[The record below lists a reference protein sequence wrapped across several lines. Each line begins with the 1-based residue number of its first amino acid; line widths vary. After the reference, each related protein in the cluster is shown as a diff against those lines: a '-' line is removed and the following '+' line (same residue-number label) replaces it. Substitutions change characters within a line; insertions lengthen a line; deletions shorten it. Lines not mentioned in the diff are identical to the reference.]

1 MSSEHQVLTVVGT
14 WGGIHAVGVLMVRP
28 PLKVWVV
35 DGGLADVGP
44 QPGRDGDKVAREEE
58 WFQGGREGV
67 ATEILFSCKC

>member
-1 MSSEHQVLTVVGT
+1 
-14 WGGIHAVGVLMVRP
+14 MVRP
-28 PLKVWVV
+28 PLKVGVV